1 MSSRARIMLKERD
14 DRASPAICPDGSC
27 RVFLAT
33 PVKIERVVSSDAP
46 SPVPRPPSSDDD
58 ATMRLA
64 RSTPGKTD
72 RRRRALA
79 SGGGSIAR
87 ENLE

>member
-46 SPVPRPPSSDDD
+46 SPVPRPPSSVLRRRCDD
-58 ATMRLA
+58 AISEIHA
-64 RSTPGKTD
+64 RQ
-72 RRRRALA
+72 
-79 SGGGSIAR
+79 
-87 ENLE
+87 N